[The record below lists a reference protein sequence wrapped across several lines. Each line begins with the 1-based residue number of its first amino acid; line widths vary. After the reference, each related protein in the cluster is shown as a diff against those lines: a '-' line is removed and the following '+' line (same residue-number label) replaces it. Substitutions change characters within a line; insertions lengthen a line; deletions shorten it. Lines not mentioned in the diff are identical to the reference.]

1 MRITQFVL
9 LGMSFAGLAAPQSY
23 HVAGKIPIGGE
34 GGWDYLHVD
43 SAARRLYVSHAT
55 KAVVVDLDSNKI
67 VGEIPDTQGI
77 HGIATA
83 PKLGR
88 GFTSNGR
95 TNNVTIFD
103 LKSLEVI
110 QKVETGQNPDA
121 IAFDAA
127 SGKVFTFN
135 GRSKDSSVIDAAT
148 GKVVATIPLGGKPEF
163 AAVDGKGNL
172 WVNIEDTSEIAEIDT
187 AKLAVT
193 KRYKLEGCEEPSGLA
208 LDAKKVRLFSV
219 CGNKVMV
226 ISDPAAGKVVATL
239 PTGERTDGAA
249 FDPNARLAFSSNGE
263 GTITVV
269 RERNGKYEVA
279 ENVKTAVG
287 ARTIAVDPKTGALYL
302 PTAELGP
309 APAPTPQ
316 QPRPRPSIVPGSFY
330 VLIVAKQ

>member
-1 MRITQFVL
+1 
-9 LGMSFAGLAAPQSY
+9 
-23 HVAGKIPIGGE
+23 
-34 GGWDYLHVD
+34 
-43 SAARRLYVSHAT
+43 
-55 KAVVVDLDSNKI
+55 
-67 VGEIPDTQGI
+67 
-77 HGIATA
+77 
-83 PKLGR
+83 
-88 GFTSNGR
+88 
-95 TNNVTIFD
+95 
-103 LKSLEVI
+103 VI

-148 GKVVATIPLGGKPEF
+148 GKVAATIPLGGKPEF
-163 AAVDGKGNL
+163 AAVDGKGKL

-187 AKLAVT
+187 AKLTVT
-193 KRYKLEGCEEPSGLA
+193 KRYKLGGCEEPSGLA
-208 LDAKKVRLFSV
+208 LDAKNVRLFSV

-226 ISDPAAGKVVATL
+226 VSDPAAEKVVATL

-269 RERNGKYEVA
+269 RESNGNYEVA

-287 ARTIAVDPKTGALYL
+287 ARTIAVDLKTGKLYL
-302 PTAELGP
+302 PTAELSP
-309 APAPTPQ
+309 APTATPQ